1 MRVAVVFFG
10 GPRRNAVAELARGVG
25 EGIERL
31 GHHVELIDAERD
43 VNHSL
48 TPFQFIAIGTTSTS
62 FFGGKVPGNLAE
74 WLSQAGMV
82 SGKKSFAFIASSP
95 FGAQKALSRLMN
107 TMEREGLFIRYSD
120 ILRSRNEALLVGSRL
135 KIE

>member
-10 GPRRNAVAELARGVG
+10 GTRRNTVAELARGVG

-43 VNHSL
+43 ANHSL
-48 TPFQFIAIGTTSTS
+48 TPFQFVAIGTASTS
-62 FFGGKVPGNLAE
+62 FFGGKIPTSLRE

-82 SGKKSFAFIASSP
+82 SGKKSFAFVASSP
-95 FGAQKALSRLMN
+95 TGSQKALSRLMHA
-107 TMEREGLFIRYSD
+107 MEREGLFIRFSD